1 MVILFFQYLQEQHQ
15 QQQQE
20 EQQQCHKEVKYTV
33 TQFPQFKKNICS
45 ARQPSVC
52 SKNKGVGGGALW
64 TPPLNQPLK
73 RIKKKAE
80 KPQKNGKEFER
91 PLESIGLKNW
101 LSKESKS
108 FKNRENIK

>member
-33 TQFPQFKKNICS
+33 TQFPQSKKHICS
-45 ARQPSVC
+45 ALQPSVC
-52 SKNKGVGGGALW
+52 SKNKGVGGGGLW

-73 RIKKKAE
+73 RIKKRIFTNE
-80 KPQKNGKEFER
+80 CGRRQKKYRGQTAR
-91 PLESIGLKNW
+91 HLT
-101 LSKESKS
+101 
-108 FKNRENIK
+108 

>member
-33 TQFPQFKKNICS
+33 TQFPQSKKNICS
-45 ARQPSVC
+45 ALQPSVC
-52 SKNKGVGGGALW
+52 SKNRGRGAG
-64 TPPLNQPLK
+64 PLDPSAESATEK
-73 RIKKKAE
+73 DKKKAE

-91 PLESIGLKNW
+91 PLESIELKNW

>member
-1 MVILFFQYLQEQHQ
+1 MFSVATTT
-15 QQQQE
+15 
-20 EQQQCHKEVKYTV
+20 TV
-33 TQFPQFKKNICS
+33 TTTRRGKVHSYTLPEFSLWKFDAES
-45 ARQPSVC
+45 ATEKV
-52 SKNKGVGGGALW
+52 
-64 TPPLNQPLK
+64 
-73 RIKKKAE
+73 KKKAE